1 MGLKIGSRGIG
12 RHGVPNFHIFDVKG
26 LEEQSSLDQT
36 REGYPVTNP
45 WIPVCPSLLEEVSQD
60 RRHRGRLP
68 TCGYFRRHLR
78 IPEDV
83 VGGPVVSPTPRT
95 LSFHVRDP
103 TRH

>member
-45 WIPVCPSLLEEVSQD
+45 
-60 RRHRGRLP
+60 
-68 TCGYFRRHLR
+68 
-78 IPEDV
+78 
-83 VGGPVVSPTPRT
+83 
-95 LSFHVRDP
+95 
-103 TRH
+103 